1 MRHPALFWLPVGL
14 ALVTF
19 GCRGSELASVSG
31 EVTYGGQPVEAG
43 MLTFEPTKAEADSP
57 SRNVP
62 IREGRYEVQ
71 GEAGLAPGTYLVRIT
86 AADLSKTGVDAS
98 AGPHA
103 RVEFVPL
110 LPAAWNA
117 TSKLTIDVKPG
128 ANLFHFRGNR
138 GEEPTVDRGPL

>member
-1 MRHPALFWLPVGL
+1 
-14 ALVTF
+14 
-19 GCRGSELASVSG
+19 
-31 EVTYGGQPVEAG
+31 